1 MQTSIEEQEIQV
13 EHLMYDVFR
22 SHRVWYKAFSFII
35 GKYIKRY
42 GKSATKR
49 FLEYYR
55 EVL

>member
-1 MQTSIEEQEIQV
+1 MQTSVEEQEMQI

-22 SHRVWYKAFSFII
+22 SHRIWYKVFSFII

-49 FLEYYR
+49 FQEYYR